1 MFFTES
7 CPSCK
12 VSIVR
17 TGGCKFMECSKCKYQ
32 FCWYCL
38 DAFYTEYH
46 FNETNCPFRYCFLH
60 SIQVC
65 CLLLLLA
72 KICCI
77 SMTVRN
83 YLLAAISALWH
94 CAVATLMGYQAI
106 QLILLYGKK
115 VEQRRK
121 LDKLTKQMTR

>member
-1 MFFTES
+1 MFSIKYIKSILDCRKMTLFSNLYKLFCSEL
-7 CPSCK
+7 CPNCK

-60 SIQVC
+60 SIQVS
-65 CLLLLLA
+65 LLLLLFA

-77 SMTVRN
+77 SMTVRA
-83 YLLAAISALWH
+83 YFVSGIQLAWHSAL
-94 CAVATLMGYQAI
+94 ATLMGY
-106 QLILLYGKK
+106 
-115 VEQRRK
+115 
-121 LDKLTKQMTR
+121 